1 MKKEDGLTPGLK
13 ESKSRL
19 KMTSES
25 QCLGLSGTELE
36 TGEIWKQREDCFEE
50 EGGFSNIICC

>member
-19 KMTSES
+19 KMSDS
-25 QCLGLSGTELE
+25 QCLGLNGKERQRRSLE
-36 TGEIWKQREDCFEE
+36 AKGRLCFEE
-50 EGGFSNIICC
+50 EGGFSSVICC